1 MRIGMG
7 LNSSTNREALRFMA
21 QLGVQDVVLNT
32 PPVPVRNGIWEL
44 PDLVGLKNGI
54 DEWGLK
60 LTAIENTPIDMRH
73 HLIAGGPRFD
83 EQLSNMLETIKNI
96 GNAGIPMYTMS
107 WRYPRFYRTGHVDIG
122 WGALGTA
129 YDAAEENWPSVIDWD
144 LSLDRAWECLET
156 WVKEATPVAEKYGV
170 KLGLHPVDPPM
181 PEVGGVPQLLHNFE
195 GYKRLIDIVDSPYNS
210 ILLCQG
216 SFSQMAG
223 ADQDNGESIYDM
235 VEYFVKRERVL
246 YVHFR
251 NVEGTV
257 PKFHETFVNKGHVDM
272 YKVMR
277 IYAENGFDGFFMDDH
292 VPMTKGDTAWG
303 HRAKAYANGYIQSLI
318 ETVTDTSLY
327 GLHK

>member
-1 MRIGMG
+1 MRVGMG
-7 LNSSTNREALRFMA
+7 LNSSANTEALRFMA
-21 QLGVQDVVLNT
+21 QLGIQDVVLNT
-32 PPVPVRNGIWEL
+32 PPVPVKNGIWEL
-44 PDLVGLKNGI
+44 VDLVGLKSGV
-54 DEWGLK
+54 ESWGLK

-73 HLIAGGPRFD
+73 HLISGGPRFD
-83 EQLSNMLETIKNI
+83 EQLENMVETIKVI

-107 WRYPRFYRTGHVDIG
+107 WRYPRYYRTGHVDIG

-129 YDAAEENWPSVIDWD
+129 YDAEVENWPNVIDWE

-170 KLGLHPVDPPM
+170 RLGLHPVDPPM
-181 PEVGGVPQLLHNFE
+181 PEIGGVPSLLINFE
-195 GYKRLIDIVDSPYNS
+195 NYKRMIDIVDSPYNS

-216 SFSQMAG
+216 SFSQFAG

-235 VEYFVKRERVL
+235 IEYFVKRARVL

-251 NVEGTV
+251 NVSGTV
-257 PKFHETFVNKGHVDM
+257 PKFHETFVNTGHVDM
-272 YKVMR
+272 YRAMR

-292 VPMTKGDTAWG
+292 VPQTIGDSAWG
-303 HRAKAYANGYIQSLI
+303 HRSKAYANGYIQSLI

-327 GLHK
+327 GLH

>member
-1 MRIGMG
+1 MRVGMG
-7 LNSSTNREALRFMA
+7 LNSSANREALRFMA
-21 QLGVQDVVLNT
+21 QLGIQNVVLNT
-32 PPVPVRNGIWEL
+32 PPVPVKNGNWEL
-44 PDLVGLKNGI
+44 VDLVGLKSGV
-54 DEWGLK
+54 ESWGLK

-73 HLIAGGPRFD
+73 HLISGGPRFD
-83 EQLSNMLETIKNI
+83 EQLENMVETIKVI

-107 WRYPRFYRTGHVDIG
+107 WRYPRYYRTGHVDIG

-129 YDAAEENWPSVIDWD
+129 YDAEVENWPNVMDWE

-170 KLGLHPVDPPM
+170 RLGLHPVDPPM
-181 PEVGGVPQLLHNFE
+181 PEIGGVPSLLINFE
-195 GYKRLIDIVDSPYNS
+195 NYKRMIDIVDSPYNS

-216 SFSQMAG
+216 SFSQFAG

-235 VEYFVKRERVL
+235 IEYFVKRERVL

-251 NVEGTV
+251 NVSGTV
-257 PKFHETFVNKGHVDM
+257 PKFHETFVNTGHVDM
-272 YKVMR
+272 YRAMR

-292 VPMTKGDTAWG
+292 VPQTIGDSAWG
-303 HRAKAYANGYIQSLI
+303 HRSKAYANGYIQSLI

-327 GLHK
+327 GLH

>member
-7 LNSSTNREALRFMA
+7 LNSSSNREALRFMA
-21 QLGVQDVVLNT
+21 QLGIQDVVLNT
-32 PPVPVRNGIWEL
+32 PPVAVRNGIWEL
-44 PDLVGLKNGI
+44 NDLVALKNGVN
-54 DEWGLK
+54 EWGLE

-73 HLIAGGPRFD
+73 HMIAGGPRFD
-83 EQLSNMLETIKNI
+83 EQLENMVETIKNI
-96 GNAGIPMYTMS
+96 GNADIPMYTMS
-107 WRYPRFYRTGHVDIG
+107 WRYPRFYRTGNVDIG

-129 YDAAEENWPSVIDWD
+129 YDAEVENWPSVIDWD

-170 KLGLHPVDPPM
+170 KLGIHPVDPPVEM
-181 PEVGGVPQLLHNFE
+181 LGGVPQLVFNFE
-195 GYKRLIDIVDSPYNS
+195 NYKRLIDIVDSPYNS

-223 ADQDNGESIYDM
+223 ANQDNGESIYDM
-235 VEYFVKRERVL
+235 IEYFVKRERVL

-251 NVEGTV
+251 NVSGTV

-272 YKVMR
+272 YRAMR

-292 VPMTKGDTAWG
+292 VPMTIGDTAYG
-303 HRAKAYANGYIQSLI
+303 HRAKAYANGYIQALI

-327 GLHK
+327 GLH

>member
-1 MRIGMG
+1 MRVGMG
-7 LNSSTNREALRFMA
+7 LNSSANREALRFMA
-21 QLGVQDVVLNT
+21 QLGIQDVVLNT
-32 PPVPVRNGIWEL
+32 PPVPVKNGIWEL
-44 PDLVGLKNGI
+44 VDLVGLKSGV
-54 DEWGLK
+54 ESWGLK

-73 HLIAGGPRFD
+73 HLISGGPRFD
-83 EQLSNMLETIKNI
+83 EQLENMVETIKVI

-107 WRYPRFYRTGHVDIG
+107 WRYPRYYRTGHVDIG

-129 YDAAEENWPSVIDWD
+129 YDAEVENWPNVIDWE

-170 KLGLHPVDPPM
+170 RLGLHPVDPPM
-181 PEVGGVPQLLHNFE
+181 PEIGGVPSLLINFE
-195 GYKRLIDIVDSPYNS
+195 NYKRMIDIVDSPYNS

-216 SFSQMAG
+216 SFSQFAG

-235 VEYFVKRERVL
+235 IEYFVKRARVL

-251 NVEGTV
+251 NVSGTV
-257 PKFHETFVNKGHVDM
+257 PKFHETFVNTGHVDM
-272 YKVMR
+272 YRAMR

-292 VPMTKGDTAWG
+292 VPQTIGDSAWG
-303 HRAKAYANGYIQSLI
+303 HRSKAYANGYIQSLI

-327 GLHK
+327 GLH

>member
-7 LNSSTNREALRFMA
+7 LNSSANREALRFMA

-32 PPVPVRNGIWEL
+32 PPVPVKNGKWEL
-44 PDLVGLKNGI
+44 TDLIVLKNGVE
-54 DEWGLK
+54 DWGLK
-60 LTAIENTPIDMRH
+60 LTAIENTQIDMRH
-73 HLIAGGPRFD
+73 HMIAGGPRFD
-83 EQLSNMLETIKNI
+83 EQLENMLETIKTI

-122 WGALGTA
+122 WGAMGTA
-129 YDAAEENWPSVIDWD
+129 YDAEVEHWPKVIDWD
-144 LSLDRAWECLET
+144 LSLDRAWECLEK

-181 PEVGGVPQLLHNFE
+181 PEVGGVPQLLHNFA

-223 ADQDNGESIYDM
+223 ADHDNGESIYDM
-235 VEYFVKRERVL
+235 IEYFVKRERVL

-257 PKFHETFVNKGHVDM
+257 PKFHETFLNKGHVDM
-272 YKVMR
+272 YKAMR

-292 VPMTKGDTAWG
+292 VPMTKGDTVWG